1 MKGYKTILW
10 NILNAAIPVMDAAN
24 ASYSIPDEWM
34 PIWIAVYIAG
44 NVFLRFITT
53 GPVGSKA

>member
-10 NILNAAIPVMDAAN
+10 NVGNALIPAMDVAN
-24 ASYSIPDEWM
+24 STYKIPEEWL

-44 NVFLRFITT
+44 NIFLRFVTT
-53 GPVGSKA
+53 TPVGSK

>member
-10 NILNAAIPVMDAAN
+10 NVGNALIPAMDVAN
-24 ASYSIPDEWM
+24 STYKIPEAWM

-44 NVFLRFITT
+44 NIFLRFITT
-53 GPVGSKA
+53 TPVGSK